1 MAKLRGFTLF
11 EMVIAIVVLSIIMI
25 GIGSYIA
32 IGVKGYTN
40 TVDRERLQSQARFL
54 VARMTKEIRH
64 AAPNSLSYT
73 SNCLSF
79 YPIIAPAVY
88 YDSLPNN
95 SNTIAITP
103 LRFSTNWSNSGNFVA
118 VGFISSGQYENKKI
132 EVSSITEPASKD
144 GTYQLTLKS
153 PIMDASS
160 PGKRLYLYKD
170 KISYCLSGKTIVRKV
185 NDELE
190 GVLMAENIDKFIPH
204 VQTTGLNSNA
214 IALFSIQYLDL
225 RTQEKSDY
233 NHSVQVMNVL

>member
-1 MAKLRGFTLF
+1 MAKPRGFTLF

-88 YDSLPNN
+88 YDNLPNN

-118 VGFISSGQYENKKI
+118 VGFASSEQYKNNTI
-132 EVSSITEPASKD
+132 AVSSITAPASKD
-144 GTYQLTLKS
+144 ETYQLTLTS
-153 PIMDASS
+153 PIEEASS
-160 PGKRLYLYKD
+160 PGNRLYLYKD
-170 KISYCLSGKTIVRKV
+170 KISYCQSGKTIVRKV

-190 GVLMAENIDKFIPH
+190 GVLMAENIDKFIPN
-204 VQTTGLNSNA
+204 VQATGLNSNA

>member
-1 MAKLRGFTLF
+1 MAKPRGFTLF

-88 YDSLPNN
+88 YDSLQNN
-95 SNTIAITP
+95 TNTIAITP
-103 LRFSTNWSNSGNFVA
+103 LRFSTNWSSSGNFVA
-118 VGFISSGQYENKKI
+118 VGFISSEQYENKKI
-132 EVSSITEPASKD
+132 AVSSITEPASKD
-144 GTYQLTLKS
+144 GTYQLALTLS
-153 PIMDASS
+153 VTTSS
-160 PGKRLYLYKD
+160 AGKRLYLYKD
-170 KISYCLSGKTIVRKV
+170 KISYCQSGTTIVRKV
-185 NDELE
+185 NDELK
-190 GVLMAENIDKFIPH
+190 GVLMAENIEKFIPN

-225 RTQEKSDY
+225 RTQEKSVY

>member
-32 IGVKGYTN
+32 IGVKGYSN

-118 VGFISSGQYENKKI
+118 VGFASSEQYKNNTI
-132 EVSSITEPASKD
+132 AVSSITAPASKD
-144 GTYQLTLKS
+144 ETYQLTLTS
-153 PIMDASS
+153 PIEDASS

-170 KISYCLSGKTIVRKV
+170 KISYCLIGKTIVRKV
-185 NDELE
+185 ND
-190 GVLMAENIDKFIPH
+190 GDGILMAENIDKFIPN

>member
-1 MAKLRGFTLF
+1 MAKPRGFTLF

-103 LRFSTNWSNSGNFVA
+103 LRFSSNWSNSGNFVA
-118 VGFISSGQYENKKI
+118 VGFASSEQYKNNTI
-132 EVSSITEPASKD
+132 AVSSITAPASKD
-144 GTYQLTLKS
+144 ETYQLTLTS
-153 PIMDASS
+153 PIEDASS

-170 KISYCLSGKTIVRKV
+170 KISYCLIGKTIVRKV
-185 NDELE
+185 ND
-190 GVLMAENIDKFIPH
+190 GDGILMAENIDKFIPH

>member
-1 MAKLRGFTLF
+1 MAKPRGFTLF

-64 AAPNSLSYT
+64 AAPNSLSNT
-73 SNCLSF
+73 SHCLSF

-88 YDSLPNN
+88 YDNLPNN

-103 LRFSTNWSNSGNFVA
+103 LRFSSNWSSSGNFVA
-118 VGFISSGQYENKKI
+118 VGFASSEQYKNNTI
-132 EVSSITEPASKD
+132 TVSSITAPASKD
-144 GTYQLTLKS
+144 ETYQLTLTS
-153 PIMDASS
+153 PIKEASS
-160 PGKRLYLYKD
+160 PGNRLYLYKD
-170 KISYCLSGKTIVRKV
+170 KISYCQVGTTIVRKV
-185 NDELE
+185 ND
-190 GVLMAENIDKFIPH
+190 GDGILMAENIDKFIPN
-204 VQTTGLNSNA
+204 VQTAGLNSNA
-214 IALFSIQYLDL
+214 IALFTIQYLDS